1 MFNKSYMNKF
11 ALLAVVAGVIA
22 TWIGGSSVAM
32 AQLYGSPGAGGDITA
47 TPEQLEECKQLGI
60 PEFACTQHSILAKK
74 RLTTAQ
80 QEGAYGSGTSM
91 VARTFGDLGTYVAA
105 LGAIF
110 GGISAAFFAMAL
122 RKPKIQKSA

>member
-1 MFNKSYMNKF
+1 MNKF

-22 TWIGGSSVAM
+22 MWVGGSSVAM
-32 AQLYGSPGAGGDITA
+32 AQLYGEGVGDITA

-91 VARTFGDLGTYVAA
+91 VAKTFGELGIYVAA

>member
-1 MFNKSYMNKF
+1 MYIKTYMNKF

-32 AQLYGSPGAGGDITA
+32 AQLYGTAGGDITA

-91 VARTFGDLGTYVAA
+91 VARTFGELGIYVAA

-122 RKPKIQKSA
+122 RKPKIQKST

>member
-1 MFNKSYMNKF
+1 MNKF
-11 ALLAVVAGVIA
+11 ALLAVVVAGVIA
-22 TWIGGSSVAM
+22 MWVGSGSVAM
-32 AQLYGSPGAGGDITA
+32 AQLYGEVGGDITA

-91 VARTFGDLGTYVAA
+91 VAQTFGELGIYVAA

>member
-1 MFNKSYMNKF
+1 MNKF

-32 AQLYGSPGAGGDITA
+32 AQLYGTVGGDITA

-91 VARTFGDLGTYVAA
+91 VARTFGELGIYVAA

-122 RKPKIQKSA
+122 RKPKIQKST

>member
-1 MFNKSYMNKF
+1 MNKF
-11 ALLAVVAGVIA
+11 ALLAVVAGVI
-22 TWIGGSSVAM
+22 TMWVGGSSVAM
-32 AQLYGSPGAGGDITA
+32 AQLYGTTGGGDITA

-91 VARTFGDLGTYVAA
+91 VAKTFGELGIYVAA